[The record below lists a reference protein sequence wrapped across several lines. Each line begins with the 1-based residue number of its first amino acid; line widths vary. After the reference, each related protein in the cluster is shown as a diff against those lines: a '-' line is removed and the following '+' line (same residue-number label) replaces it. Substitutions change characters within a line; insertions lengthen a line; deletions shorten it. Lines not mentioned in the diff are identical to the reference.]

1 MRIFIVLFLSL
12 TSSIF
17 WAQGG
22 KVIGKVFDVNTNEPL
37 SFATVILQNT
47 NFGAVSNELGEF
59 SIEGVSPG
67 LYNLQCSY
75 VGYQPFVLFEL
86 EVTNARSVN
95 VQVGLKPNN
104 YGVALEI
111 KGSGLRNQ
119 DVSPVSGRSIG
130 TNEIKRNPGGSRDIS
145 KAVRSLPGVASI
157 PSFRNDIIIRGGA
170 SSENRFYIDG
180 IEIPNINH
188 FATQGSSGGP
198 VGMINVDLIDKVQFY
213 SGAFPA
219 MRGNALSSVFE
230 FDFKEARKDKR
241 AFNAVLGTSD
251 IGLTWDTPTAKN
263 SGLTLSLRRSYLQ
276 GLFSILG
283 LPFLPTYNDLNAKWK
298 WDINKKNKL
307 TFIAIGAYDQFALNL
322 KAAED
327 TAADNYLENRY
338 ILDYLGIF
346 EQWSYTSGIKYDR
359 LMSNGTWS
367 LILSRNQLQ
376 NDNYKYRNN
385 EESLGKK
392 YDYSSRETENKLRIE
407 RKLFTENGWKAS
419 FGVSA
424 EQAHYTNSGFNEVY
438 ILALDTLQ
446 TFNSNTKAQLLKYGG
461 FVQASKTMLESKL
474 VLSYGIR
481 VDGNNWGPNMKDP
494 FRQFSPRFSAKYS
507 FAPQW
512 SFNMN
517 TGRYFQLPA
526 YTSLAFSNNNGE
538 FVNKEMRYIRN
549 DQIVAGLEYNW
560 DKRNTLI
567 TLEGFLKKY
576 SQYPISNNLGV
587 SLANL
592 GADFGAVGNEAV
604 TSKGLGRAYG
614 MELLYQQKL
623 YNNAYGILAYTW
635 VRSEFT
641 NALGTYA
648 PSSWDSRHIVSLTGG
663 KKWGKNWEIGGRFAL
678 SGGLPYT
685 PDNVDA
691 SMQRFYWD
699 QFGFAQTNWSL
710 VNTERISVFH
720 QLDVRI
726 DKKWYFAKWT
736 LDAFLDIQNIYGFAT
751 DLKPALDVQRD
762 AAGNPIVDPNNS
774 SRYLPNSIPQ
784 SSGFRQPAVG
794 IIVEL

>member
-1 MRIFIVLFLSL
+1 MRVIFGLVFSL
-12 TSSIF
+12 MTLNF

-22 KVIGKVFDVNTNEPL
+22 EISGKVFDASSNEPL
-37 SFATVILQNT
+37 SFATVVLQNT
-47 NFGAVSNELGEF
+47 SFGALSDEKGDFV
-59 SIEGVSPG
+59 IKGVNPG
-67 LYNLQCSY
+67 LYNIMCSF
-75 VGYQPFVLFEL
+75 VGYQNFVKYEV
-86 EVTNARSVN
+86 EVTTSRAVN
-95 VQVGLKPNN
+95 VQIGLQP
-104 YGVALEI
+104 ALNGITLVIE
-111 KGSGLRNQ
+111 GDRNRNKEE
-119 DVSPVSGRSIG
+119 SPISVRSIG
-130 TNEIKRNPGGSRDIS
+130 ANEIKRNPGGNRDLS
-145 KAVRSLPGVASI
+145 KAIRSLPGVASI

-188 FATQGSSGGP
+188 FATQGASGGP

-251 IGLTWDTPTAKN
+251 IGLTWDTPTSKN
-263 SGLTLSLRRSYLQ
+263 SGLTLSMRRSYLQ
-276 GLFSILG
+276 GLFSVLG
-283 LPFLPTYNDLNAKWK
+283 LPFLPTYNDINAKWK

-307 TFIAIGAYDQFALNL
+307 TWIAIGAFDQFRLNL
-322 KAAED
+322 DAAKD
-327 TAADNYLENRY
+327 TAADNYLENKY

-346 EQWSYTSGIKYDR
+346 NQWSYTTGLKYEH
-359 LMSNGTWS
+359 LMPNGNWAV
-367 LILSRNQLQ
+367 IVSRNQLQ
-376 NDNYKYRNN
+376 NDNFKYYNN
-385 EESLGKK
+385 DENLGKK
-392 YDYSSRETENKLRIE
+392 FNYSSRETENKFRVERRIVG
-407 RKLFTENGWKAS
+407 NAGWKAS
-419 FGVSA
+419 YGISA
-424 EQAHYTNSGFNEVY
+424 EQAQYTNSGFNQVY
-438 ILALDTLQ
+438 IVALDTLQ
-446 TFNSNTKAQLLKYGG
+446 TFTSNTKAQLLKYGA
-461 FVQASKTMLESKL
+461 FIQASKTMLNNRL
-474 VLSYGIR
+474 VLSYGMR
-481 VDGNNWGPNMKDP
+481 ADGNNWGTNMKDP
-494 FRQFSPRFSAKYS
+494 FRQFSPRFSARYA

-512 SFNMN
+512 TFNMN

-526 YTSLAFSNNNGE
+526 YTSLAFANGGSG
-538 FVNKEMRYIRN
+538 FVNKDMKYIRN
-549 DQIVAGLEYNW
+549 DQWVAGLEYNW
-560 DKRNTLI
+560 EKRNTVI

-576 SQYPISNNLGV
+576 SQYPVSTNLGV

-592 GADFGAVGNEAV
+592 GADFGVVGNEKV
-604 TSKGLGRAYG
+604 TSTGLGRAYG

-623 YNNAYGILAYTW
+623 FKNAYGILAYTW

-641 NALGTYA
+641 NFSGKYA

-663 KKWGKNWEIGGRFAL
+663 KKWGKNWEFGGRFAL

-685 PDNVDA
+685 PDNVNA

-699 QFGFAQTNWSL
+699 QFGFAQTNWNL

-720 QLDVRI
+720 QLDIRI
-726 DKKWYFAKWT
+726 DKKWYFTKWT

-751 DLKPALDVQRD
+751 ALKPALDVQRD
-762 AAGNPIVDPNNS
+762 PAGNPLVDPNDP
-774 SRYLPNSIPQ
+774 SRYLPNYVPQ